1 MLGHR
6 HTASQVRLVLILVFA
21 VGLAAL
27 VGLTASAGATASAG
41 FSASAWSAAS
51 AMSAAS
57 GHLSWWYT
65 EDSPAHALDAITA
78 VAPGPNGS
86 MYAAAD
92 MGDDWAAGA
101 DLVMYRFRP
110 AFGKSGPMMWE
121 RTYNGPA
128 HQADSPIAM
137 VTDPAGNAIAAG
149 QTATTATKI
158 DWLIVKRSPSGA
170 KEWIATW
177 DGAGHDDDYLT
188 GAACDGAGNVYACGM
203 SVVGTSQYDA
213 AVVKFRASDGKRLW
227 KYVYA
232 GPWTPQG
239 RNWAHAIAVD
249 ASGNAY
255 IAGQSDD
262 SAGMPDILVMKLSP
276 KGRVVWM
283 RRVDGP
289 AHLAD
294 YAEKIALRGRSVY
307 VAAESSP
314 VANSTS
320 VMLLKYSTSGRRT
333 WTRTWQD
340 APGITV
346 SEIRALAVDG
356 QGDPIVAGAS
366 LKATP
371 FSKAFLVS
379 WTPSGHQRRRRQR
392 PHLGR
397 RLHRHVRVHPG
408 RAAGPLQQFRHHRL
422 DADLRRRRP
431 RRRLVQRGRPL
442 GQGVAVR
449 RRRDEHDGRL
459 HGRPRR
465 EVHEVVRW
473 RRAPTT
479 APSPGCS
486 RASRPC
492 ATSP

>member
-51 AMSAAS
+51 ARSAAS

-92 MGDDWAAGA
+92 MGDDWAAGS

-110 AFGKSGPMMWE
+110 AFGKSGTMIWE
-121 RTYNGPA
+121 RTYDGPA

-188 GAACDGAGNVYACGM
+188 GAACDAAGNVYACGM

-213 AVVKFRASDGKRLW
+213 AVVKFRASDGKRMW

-294 YAEKIALRGRSVY
+294 YAEKIALRGSTVY

-379 WTPSGHQRRRRQR
+379 WTPSGHQRWAKTYWKTATAENAEFNAIAVDGS
-392 PHLGR
+392 GR
-397 RLHRHVRVHPG
+397 IW
-408 RAAGPLQQFRHHRL
+408 AAGSIGTSGSTQ
-422 DADLRRRRP
+422 DAL
-431 RRRLVQRGRPL
+431 LVRYSSSGTRAWTRTFDGDDHGDDWFNVVAL
-442 GQGVAVR
+442 WGKGSLFAGGVMS
-449 RRRDEHDGRL
+449 
-459 HGRPRR
+459 
-465 EVHEVVRW
+465 
-473 RRAPTT
+473 TT
-479 APSPGCS
+479 AGSMDVLGA
-486 RASRPC
+486 RYTR
-492 ATSP
+492 

>member
-1 MLGHR
+1 MLGQR
-6 HTASQVRLVLILVFA
+6 HTAPRVPLVLLLLLT

-27 VGLTASAGATASAG
+27 VGLTASAGAAAAKAAAVTAESAG
-41 FSASAWSAAS
+41 TAAS
-51 AMSAAS
+51 AATAS
-57 GHLSWWYT
+57 GYLSWWYT
-65 EDSPAHALDAITA
+65 EDSPTHALDAITA
-78 VAPGPNGS
+78 VAPGPGGT
-86 MYAAAD
+86 MYAAAGL
-92 MGDDWAAGA
+92 GDDWADGA
-101 DLVMYRFRP
+101 DLATYRFRP
-110 AFGKSGPMMWE
+110 AFGKDGPLMWE
-121 RTYNGPA
+121 KKYAGPS
-128 HQADSPIAM
+128 HQADFPTAM
-137 VTDPAGNAIAAG
+137 VTDPSGNAIVAG
-149 QTATTATKI
+149 QTTTTATKR
-158 DWLIVKRSPSGA
+158 DWLVIKRSPNGA
-170 KEWIATW
+170 NKWLATW
-177 DGAGHDDDYLT
+177 DGPAHQDDELI

-262 SAGMPDILVMKLSP
+262 SAGMPDILVLKLSP
-276 KGRVVWM
+276 QGKVAWM

-314 VANSTS
+314 VANSTA
-320 VMLLKYSTSGRRT
+320 VMLLKYSTAGRRT

-340 APGITV
+340 APGVTI
-346 SEIRALAVDG
+346 SEIRALKVDG

-379 WTPSGHQRRRRQR
+379 WTPSGHQRWARTYWKTATAENADFNAIAVDGS
-392 PHLGR
+392 GR
-397 RLHRHVRVHPG
+397 IW
-408 RAAGPLQQFRHHRL
+408 AAGSIGTSGSTQ
-422 DADLRRRRP
+422 DALLIRYGSSGTIAWTRTFDGDDHGDDWFNVVALWGKGS
-431 RRRLVQRGRPL
+431 LFAG
-442 GQGVAVR
+442 GVMS
-449 RRRDEHDGRL
+449 
-459 HGRPRR
+459 
-465 EVHEVVRW
+465 
-473 RRAPTT
+473 TT
-479 APSPGCS
+479 AGSMDVLGA
-486 RASRPC
+486 RYTR
-492 ATSP
+492 

>member
-51 AMSAAS
+51 ARSAAS

-379 WTPSGHQRRRRQR
+379 WTPSGHQRWAKTYWKTATAENAEFNAIAVDGS
-392 PHLGR
+392 GR
-397 RLHRHVRVHPG
+397 IW
-408 RAAGPLQQFRHHRL
+408 AAGSIGTSGSTQ
-422 DADLRRRRP
+422 DAL
-431 RRRLVQRGRPL
+431 LVRYSSSGTIAWTQTFDGDDHGDDWFNVVAL
-442 GQGVAVR
+442 WGKGSLFAGGVMS
-449 RRRDEHDGRL
+449 
-459 HGRPRR
+459 
-465 EVHEVVRW
+465 
-473 RRAPTT
+473 TT
-479 APSPGCS
+479 AGSMDVLGA
-486 RASRPC
+486 RYTR
-492 ATSP
+492 